1 MMSENKTYIPTSQ
14 FVELQASIAEAIL
27 YAQIIDHGFYI
38 QTDDDGN
45 ECYTEEGQEEFEE
58 RYEQAQFILN
68 DCGLHSGPV

>member
-14 FVELQASIAEAIL
+14 FIELQASIAEAIL
-27 YAQIIDHGFYI
+27 YAQMIDQCYYI
-38 QTDDDGN
+38 QTDNDGN